1 MGFNPAIH
9 GALHASRMAAIN
21 NNHHK
26 HYVMVSNQ
34 DTACQDSTKNEYH
47 TSIQVDTQNPT
58 GISPE
63 GIGCICA
70 ISIFVL
76 FMIITIIKDIRDF

>member
-1 MGFNPAIH
+1 MGFNPAIRSMAMT
-9 GALHASRMAAIN
+9 GARVAC
-21 NNHHK
+21 NNHH
-26 HYVMVSNQ
+26 
-34 DTACQDSTKNEYH
+34 TAYQDSTKNEYH

-70 ISIFVL
+70 VSLLALIV
-76 FMIITIIKDIRDF
+76 MIKIIKDVRNF